1 VTADTFPCAQRFAHE
16 ALFYAGDQGFVDGV
30 APFVRE
36 GVARGEAVL
45 VVVPA
50 RKIELLRDSLNG
62 EAEWVLFA
70 DMAEVGA
77 NPARIIPAWQDF
89 VERND
94 GRQMRGVG
102 EPISSDRGREEL
114 VECQRHEQLLNVAF
128 ATSPAWRLLCPYDTE
143 ALEPAVIDEALRS
156 HPVVLEGGR
165 CRPSEAYL
173 GLGATG
179 LPLGLPLL
187 DPPASAEPFA
197 FDADSLVECRRR
209 VYWQGT
215 RAGLGVA
222 RTNDLVL
229 AVNEILTNSVRHG
242 GGTGVLRIWQDDG
255 MLVCEVRDGGRIDDP
270 LADRRRPGPDQTGG
284 RGLWIA
290 NQLCDLV
297 QLRSLADG
305 SVVRVSMRRA

>member
-1 VTADTFPCAQRFAHE
+1 MTADKVPHARRFAHE

-36 GVARGEAVL
+36 GVAQGEAVL

-50 RKIELLRDSLNG
+50 HKIELLRDSLNG
-62 EAEWVLFA
+62 EAAQVLFA
-70 DMAEVGA
+70 DMAEIGA

-89 VERND
+89 VERNA

-102 EPISSDRGREEL
+102 EPISPDRGREEL

-143 ALEPAVIDEALRS
+143 SLEPAVIAEALRS
-156 HPVVLEGGR
+156 HPVVLEEGR

-173 GLGATG
+173 GLDESG
-179 LPLGLPLL
+179 LPFGLPLL
-187 DPPASAEPFA
+187 DPPADAEPFT

-242 GGTGVLRIWQDDG
+242 GGTGSSG
-255 MLVCEVRDGGRIDDP
+255 C
-270 LADRRRPGPDQTGG
+270 AAACATTH
-284 RGLWIA
+284 
-290 NQLCDLV
+290 
-297 QLRSLADG
+297 G
-305 SVVRVSMRRA
+305 SP

>member
-1 VTADTFPCAQRFAHE
+1 MSAATVTHARTFAHE

-36 GVARGEAVL
+36 GVAQGEAVL
-45 VVVPA
+45 VVVPG
-50 RKIELLRDSLNG
+50 RKIELLRNTLNG
-62 EAEWVLFA
+62 EAEQVLFA

-77 NPARIIPAWQDF
+77 NPARLIPAWQDF
-89 VERND
+89 VERNA
-94 GRQMRGVG
+94 GRRLRGVG

-128 ATSPAWRLLCPYDTE
+128 ATSPAWRLLCPYDTD

-156 HPVVLEGGR
+156 HPVVFEEGR
-165 CRPSEAYL
+165 ARPSEAYL
-173 GLGATG
+173 GLDESG
-179 LPLGLPLL
+179 LPFGLPLL
-187 DPPASAEPFA
+187 DPPAGAEPFA
-197 FDADSLVECRRR
+197 FDVDSLVECRRR

-229 AVNEILTNSVRHG
+229 AVNEIISNSVRHG
-242 GGTGVLRIWQDDG
+242 GGTGVLRIWQDNE

-270 LADRRRPGPDQTGG
+270 LAARRRPGPDQTGG
-284 RGLWIA
+284 RGLWMA

-297 QLRSLADG
+297 QLRSPAEG
-305 SVVRVSMRRA
+305 NIVRVSMRRA